1 MYTLICDEFA
11 NVQRGVHMKEYTTKQ
26 RTLLLS
32 VFQEHG
38 GQPLSIDGI
47 LAQLPPGSQ
56 ISRSAV
62 YRNVDKLA
70 QEGLLQKTLSE
81 DGRKALYQYIRCQ
94 THCERLHL
102 RCEKCGKL
110 FHLESE
116 ADEGALRSVLK
127 KSGFRLDEQ
136 ASVLAGICKDCD

>member
-1 MYTLICDEFA
+1 
-11 NVQRGVHMKEYTTKQ
+11 MKEYTTKQ

-32 VFQEHG
+32 VFQEHC

-70 QEGLLQKTLSE
+70 QEGLLQKALSE

-94 THCERLHL
+94 ANCERLHL
-102 RCEKCGKL
+102 RCEKCGKI
-110 FHLESE
+110 FHLESK
-116 ADEGALRSVLK
+116 ADENALRSVLQ

-136 ASVLAGICKDCD
+136 ASVLAGICKDCN